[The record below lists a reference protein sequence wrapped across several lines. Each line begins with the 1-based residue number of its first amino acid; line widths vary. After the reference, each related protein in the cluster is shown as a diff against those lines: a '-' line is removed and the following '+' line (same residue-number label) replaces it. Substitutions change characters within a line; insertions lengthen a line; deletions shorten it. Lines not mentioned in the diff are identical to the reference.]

1 MTYVFCHHFLTIYEK
16 TRQCHFKRMFTIK
29 KKAIQKIYNENIM
42 NECKY
47 SADRLYCID
56 TMSERP
62 SREYMISYYIYRVR
76 LA

>member
-1 MTYVFCHHFLTIYEK
+1 MYFVTIFLPFMK
-16 TRQCHFKRMFTIK
+16 KNRQCHFKRMFTIK
-29 KKAIQKIYNENIM
+29 KKAIQKIYNNIM